1 MGGMNDTII
10 SFLLRKR
17 YKKYGQ
23 YNKGY
28 RLQGKLIESL
38 GFYRWW
44 GEVSWED
51 RVWEYR
57 V

>member
-1 MGGMNDTII
+1 MGGMNDTIL

-38 GFYRWW
+38 GFYR
-44 GEVSWED
+44 
-51 RVWEYR
+51 
-57 V
+57 